1 MTKSRTISN
10 YWLTSV
16 LPENALLINRRDAER
31 LGLREGDKVRVR
43 SASNPDGMWDLGND
57 RRLPLELKV
66 KVVEGI
72 RPGTVTFA
80 LGFGHWAYGASEIV
94 IDGQRI
100 PADPRR
106 AKGVHLNAA
115 GIALRELVPGTQ
127 LRIGS
132 TVILEVTQV
141 GKECTTPCTIAYLA
155 GECVMPREG
164 IFARVIVGGV
174 VRVGDEIRVEHAQRA
189 SVRSTV

>member
-106 AKGVHLNAA
+106 AKGVHLNAGSLLAREHKARQAHPVCPAWPTSHLWTTGQPTGGCSGDAPLRATLPAHA
-115 GIALRELVPGTQ
+115 GRGDGRAHPAYATRPLGGT
-127 LRIGS
+127 G
-132 TVILEVTQV
+132 
-141 GKECTTPCTIAYLA
+141 A
-155 GECVMPREG
+155 
-164 IFARVIVGGV
+164 
-174 VRVGDEIRVEHAQRA
+174 
-189 SVRSTV
+189 